1 MALAHDALLALF
13 KEAFPE
19 GEVTLTDLV
28 GDGDHYQVDIKD
40 TQFNGLSKIQQ
51 HRLVHASLN
60 GKLGGELHA
69 LSIKTHPVVDS
80 L

>member
-1 MALAHDALLALF
+1 MALAHEVLLDLF

-19 GEVTLTDLV
+19 GDVTLTDLV

-40 TQFNGLSKIQQ
+40 GQFNGLTKIQQ
-51 HRLVHASLN
+51 HRLVHASLK

-69 LSIKTHPVVDS
+69 LSIKTHPIA
-80 L
+80 